1 MIHIYDFINYLINVR
16 NYSENTTI
24 NYKLDLEEY
33 IKFIELNNIKILN
46 IKYEDIS
53 PYLAHLYNEKHYSKS
68 SVSRKIST
76 LRSFYKY
83 LYDNELIDKNPF
95 LFISL
100 PKKEKKLPRFV
111 NYEDLALIL
120 NTPNINTD
128 IGIRDRLILELL
140 YGTGIRVSELCN
152 ININD
157 IDYKNKTI
165 RIIGKGDKERIV
177 LFGEYCE
184 EILLKYINNNR
195 NNLLNDKEHN
205 ILIVSN
211 NGSKIGVSTVQKIL
225 SDILKSASIKK
236 NITPHV
242 FRHTFATH
250 LLNEGCDILTVKE
263 LLGHSSLDTTQ
274 VYTHVSNE
282 KLREVYLNT
291 HPRAKKKDDYQ

>member
-1 MIHIYDFINYLINVR
+1 MNYINDFINYLLNVR
-16 NYSENTTI
+16 NYSENTII
-24 NYKLDLEEY
+24 NYKIDLDEYYKY
-33 IKFIELNNIKILN
+33 IKFNNIEILE
-46 IKYEDIS
+46 IKYENIN
-53 PYLAHLYNEKHYSKS
+53 PFLATLYNIKHYSKS

-111 NYEDLALIL
+111 NYEDLDLIL
-120 NTPNINTD
+120 NSPDLNTD
-128 IGIRDRLILELL
+128 IGVRDRLILELL

-152 ININD
+152 IKIDD
-157 IDYKNKTI
+157 IDLKNKTI
-165 RIIGKGDKERIV
+165 RIIGKGNKERIV
-177 LFGEYCE
+177 LYGEYCE
-184 EILLKYINNNR
+184 NILEKYININR
-195 NNLLNDKEHN
+195 KNLLKDKDHS

-211 NGSKIGVSTVQKIL
+211 NGSNISVSTVQKIL
-225 SDILKSASIKK
+225 SNILKKVSIKK

-274 VYTHVSNE
+274 IYTHVSNE
-282 KLREVYLNT
+282 KLRQVYLDT
-291 HPRAKKKDDYQ
+291 HPRAKK

>member
-1 MIHIYDFINYLINVR
+1 MNYINDFINYLLNVR
-16 NYSENTTI
+16 NYSENTII
-24 NYKLDLEEY
+24 NYKIDLDEYYKY
-33 IKFIELNNIKILN
+33 IKSNNIEILE
-46 IKYEDIS
+46 IKYENIN
-53 PYLAHLYNEKHYSKS
+53 PFLATLYNIKHYSKS

-111 NYEDLALIL
+111 NYEDLDLIL
-120 NTPNINTD
+120 NSPDLNTD
-128 IGIRDRLILELL
+128 IGVRDRLILELL

-152 ININD
+152 IKIDD
-157 IDYKNKTI
+157 IDLKNKTI
-165 RIIGKGDKERIV
+165 RIIGKGNKERIV
-177 LFGEYCE
+177 LYGEYCE
-184 EILLKYINNNR
+184 NILEKYININR
-195 NNLLNDKEHN
+195 KNLLKDKDHS
-205 ILIVSN
+205 ILILSN
-211 NGSKIGVSTVQKIL
+211 NGSNISVSTVQKIL
-225 SDILKSASIKK
+225 SNILKKVSIKK

-274 VYTHVSNE
+274 IYTHVSNE
-282 KLREVYLNT
+282 K
-291 HPRAKKKDDYQ
+291 

>member
-1 MIHIYDFINYLINVR
+1 MNYINDFINYLLNVR
-16 NYSENTTI
+16 NYSENTII
-24 NYKLDLEEY
+24 NYKIDLDEYYKY
-33 IKFIELNNIKILN
+33 IKSNNIEILE
-46 IKYEDIS
+46 IKYENIN
-53 PYLAHLYNEKHYSKS
+53 PFLATLYNIKHYSKS

-111 NYEDLALIL
+111 NYEDLDLIL
-120 NTPNINTD
+120 NSPDLNTD
-128 IGIRDRLILELL
+128 IGVRDRLILELL

-152 ININD
+152 IKIDD
-157 IDYKNKTI
+157 IDLKNKTI
-165 RIIGKGDKERIV
+165 RIIGKGNKERIV
-177 LFGEYCE
+177 LYGEYCE
-184 EILLKYINNNR
+184 DILEKYININR
-195 NNLLNDKEHN
+195 KNLLKDKDHS
-205 ILIVSN
+205 ILILSN
-211 NGSKIGVSTVQKIL
+211 NGSNISVSTVQKIL
-225 SDILKSASIKK
+225 SNILKKVSIKK

-274 VYTHVSNE
+274 IYTHVSNE
-282 KLREVYLNT
+282 KLRQVYLDT
-291 HPRAKKKDDYQ
+291 HPRAKK

>member
-1 MIHIYDFINYLINVR
+1 MNYINDFINYLLNVR
-16 NYSENTTI
+16 NYSENTII
-24 NYKLDLEEY
+24 NYKIDLDEYYKY
-33 IKFIELNNIKILN
+33 IKSNNIEILE
-46 IKYEDIS
+46 IKYENIN
-53 PYLAHLYNEKHYSKS
+53 PFLATLYNIKHYSKS

-111 NYEDLALIL
+111 NYEDLDLIL
-120 NTPNINTD
+120 NSPDLNTD
-128 IGIRDRLILELL
+128 IGVRDRLILELL

-152 ININD
+152 IKIDD
-157 IDYKNKTI
+157 IDLKNKTI
-165 RIIGKGDKERIV
+165 RIIGKGNKERIV
-177 LFGEYCE
+177 LYGEYCE
-184 EILLKYINNNR
+184 NILEKYININR
-195 NNLLNDKEHN
+195 KNLLKDKDHS
-205 ILIVSN
+205 ILILSN
-211 NGSKIGVSTVQKIL
+211 NGSNISVSTVQKIL
-225 SDILKSASIKK
+225 SNILKKVSIKK

-274 VYTHVSNE
+274 IYTHVSNE
-282 KLREVYLNT
+282 KLRQVYLDT
-291 HPRAKKKDDYQ
+291 HPRAKK

>member
-1 MIHIYDFINYLINVR
+1 MNYINDFINYLLNVR
-16 NYSENTTI
+16 NYSENTII
-24 NYKLDLEEY
+24 NYKIDLDEYYKY
-33 IKFIELNNIKILN
+33 IKSNNIEILE
-46 IKYEDIS
+46 IKYENIN
-53 PYLAHLYNEKHYSKS
+53 PFLATLYNIKHYSKS

-111 NYEDLALIL
+111 NYEDLDLIL
-120 NTPNINTD
+120 NSPDLNTD
-128 IGIRDRLILELL
+128 IGVRDRLILELL

-152 ININD
+152 IKIDD
-157 IDYKNKTI
+157 IDLKNKTI
-165 RIIGKGDKERIV
+165 RIIGKGNKERIV
-177 LFGEYCE
+177 LYGEYCE
-184 EILLKYINNNR
+184 NILEKYININR
-195 NNLLNDKEHN
+195 KNLLKDKDHS

-211 NGSKIGVSTVQKIL
+211 NGSNISVSTVQKIL
-225 SDILKSASIKK
+225 SNILKKVSIKK

-274 VYTHVSNE
+274 IYSHVSNE
-282 KLREVYLNT
+282 KLRQVYLDT
-291 HPRAKKKDDYQ
+291 HPSAKK